1 MLLNDFFKITDIQN
15 GEKYIVSIEMNPKHD
30 IYNGHFP
37 GNPITPGV
45 CLTQMVKETVEHITK
60 KKLQM
65 LTGDNLK
72 FTAILNPEVNANVI
86 MSLSIKTK
94 EPGVLQ
100 ADSIISAEST
110 NFFIFKGTFKE
121 I

>member
-15 GEKYIVSIEMNPKHD
+15 ADKYTISIEMNPKHD
-30 IYNGHFP
+30 IYKGHFP

-45 CLTQMVKETVEHITK
+45 CLTQMVKEAVEHITN

-65 LTGDNLK
+65 VTGENLK
-72 FTAILNPEVNANVI
+72 FTAILNPEIDTNVT
-86 MSLSIKTK
+86 MSLSIKIK
-94 EPGVLQ
+94 EEGLLH
-100 ADSIISAEST
+100 AESIISGANT
-110 NFFIFKGTFKE
+110 NFFRFKGSFKE

>member
-1 MLLNDFFKITDIQN
+1 MLLNDFFKITDVQN
-15 GEKYIVSIEMNPKHD
+15 GEKYTVSIEMNPKHD

-45 CLTQMVKETVEHITK
+45 CLTQMVKETVEHIIR

-65 LTGDNLK
+65 VKGDNLK
-72 FTAILNPEVNANVI
+72 FTAILNPEVNSHVT
-86 MSLSIKTK
+86 MSLSIKEK
-94 EPGVLQ
+94 DGLFQ
-100 ADSIISAEST
+100 ADSVISAEST
-110 NFFIFKGTFKE
+110 NFFTFKGHFKE

>member
-15 GEKYIVSIEMNPKHD
+15 AEKYIVSIEMNPKHD

-45 CLTQMVKETVEHITK
+45 CLTQMVKETVEHITNK
-60 KKLQM
+60 NLQM
-65 LTGDNLK
+65 LRGDNLK
-72 FTAILNPEVNANVI
+72 FTAILNPEINPYVTMTLN
-86 MSLSIKTK
+86 IKIK
-94 EPGVLQ
+94 EPGVFQ
-100 ADSIISAEST
+100 AESVISAETT
-110 NFFIFKGTFKE
+110 NFFTFRGSFKE

>member
-1 MLLNDFFKITDIQN
+1 MLLNDFFKITDVQN

-65 LTGDNLK
+65 VKGDNLK
-72 FTAILNPEVNANVI
+72 FTAILNPEVNANVT
-86 MSLSIKTK
+86 MSLSIKIK
-94 EPGVLQ
+94 DDGLFQ
-100 ADSIISAEST
+100 ADSVISAEST
-110 NFFIFKGTFKE
+110 NFFTFKGHFKE